1 MNSISQQVN
10 LLVPC
15 HSICSYLTL
24 SNQLELLFFQ
34 RCLLIIVFKYISRK
48 NRLFKSNIHQITYHN
63 FSLRPMFFQ
72 MFQTKIQCLNMIG
85 QNTIMKNSFQTTSQQ
100 IGLAL
105 QNNNIDVS
113 SQNVFN
119 FMNNVLYKYAP
130 LKNQQIQTTIL

>member
-15 HSICSYLTL
+15 HS
-24 SNQLELLFFQ
+24 LFLPYIVQPTRTTFLPKMLIDNSFQ
-34 RCLLIIVFKYISRK
+34 YISRK

-100 IGLAL
+100 IGLTL